1 MGQCRVE
8 TAAESLLLGVVT
20 LVQTESM
27 RPETEESAA

>member
-8 TAAESLLLGVVT
+8 TAAESLLGVVT